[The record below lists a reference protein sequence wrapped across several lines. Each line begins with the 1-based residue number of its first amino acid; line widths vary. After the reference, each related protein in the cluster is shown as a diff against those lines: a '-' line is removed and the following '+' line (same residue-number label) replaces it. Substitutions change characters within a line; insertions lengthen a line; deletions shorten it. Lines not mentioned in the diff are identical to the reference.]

1 MISIL
6 TSNASLCP
14 SLSLFRS
21 KGLDLF
27 RWNQTNLQ
35 ANFTAQNLQ
44 AALSD
49 NVSWHA
55 IIDEGN
61 TVSQLHA
68 DSAKKYC
75 YLQSLENHC

>member
-1 MISIL
+1 M
-6 TSNASLCP
+6 
-14 SLSLFRS
+14 
-21 KGLDLF
+21 
-27 RWNQTNLQ
+27 
-35 ANFTAQNLQ
+35 AQNLQ